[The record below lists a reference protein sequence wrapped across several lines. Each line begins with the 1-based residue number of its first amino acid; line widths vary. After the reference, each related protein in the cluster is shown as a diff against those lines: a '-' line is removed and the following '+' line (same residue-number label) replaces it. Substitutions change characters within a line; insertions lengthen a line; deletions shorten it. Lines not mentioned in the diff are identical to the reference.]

1 MSPRQL
7 LERIIHDQR
16 LMNCRRMCCRLLT
29 LLVLQTLQSRH
40 VAAGGLAMLSR
51 CLNLSLL
58 RGTTLHSEAAVYQP
72 LPELLNPAFCL
83 WNVKNCL
90 VHPYND
96 TILKNLC
103 SNNFIY
109 IYKRNKQETYKIFF
123 RYTKVRREKLVRR
136 KWSDQSLDI
145 HPAKSLT

>member
-1 MSPRQL
+1 MSTRQL

-29 LLVLQTLQSRH
+29 LLVLLQTLQSRH
-40 VAAGGLAMLSR
+40 VAAGGLVMLLR

-90 VHPYND
+90 VHPYNA

-103 SNNFIY
+103 TNNFIY
-109 IYKRNKQETYKIFF
+109 IYKQTETYKIFF
-123 RYTKVRREKLVRR
+123 CYTKVRREKLVRC
-136 KWSDQSLDI
+136 KWSDQPRDK